1 MGSETNQYPM
11 SFRCGEY
18 YVYFTSKC
26 LIEAFHVHAGKD
38 KKQKGSAKFYV
49 MSDGSSTIEKTG
61 RLSKKTLTTLQKY
74 IKSNHKKIYQSWIEH
89 NGTPGYYVGKKK

>member
-1 MGSETNQYPM
+1 MESETNQYPM

-38 KKQKGSAKFYV
+38 KKQK
-49 MSDGSSTIEKTG
+49 
-61 RLSKKTLTTLQKY
+61 
-74 IKSNHKKIYQSWIEH
+74 IYQSWIEH